1 MEDTTKTTDVLLSE
15 AKHHIIDDMQQKEIG
30 AILWDNSRAGFHFIP
45 EVAVGCGKEDD
56 PSTTRIMGLYHFD
69 GELYLLEEDKVP
81 VHFTDFYTQGVEV
94 PPVVVT
100 LSEDMS
106 RREFGDP
113 LGEAGFFTGGTLEE
127 WLAVTDCYFEAINE
141 KD

>member
-1 MEDTTKTTDVLLSE
+1 MEDTNKTTEKLLDE
-15 AKHHIIDDMQQKEIG
+15 AKGHIIEDMQQKEIG

-45 EVAVGCGKEDD
+45 EVVVGGDREGNS
-56 PSTTRIMGLYHFD
+56 STARVTGLYHFD

-100 LSEDMS
+100 LSEDMA
-106 RREFGDP
+106 RKEFGDP
-113 LGEAGFFTGGTLEE
+113 LDEAGFFTGGTLEE
-127 WLAVTDCYFEAINE
+127 WLAVSDCYFEALNE